1 MPAAVRVANLS
12 QGDIELTLPRRGEKL
27 LATSLS
33 IPEGWKATT
42 QKRPLKTLIINGAFL
57 GVVVPDGV
65 ETVRLRFV
73 PVGLW
78 LGFVLCAASIG
89 VLLVLAILPRR
100 AVR

>member
-1 MPAAVRVANLS
+1 
-12 QGDIELTLPRRGEKL
+12 
-27 LATSLS
+27 
-33 IPEGWKATT
+33 
-42 QKRPLKTLIINGAFL
+42 LKTLIINGAFL